1 MILVILLRTIIH
13 LGVQSI
19 LKIRA
24 STADAKKDMNDNNNQ
39 VSLNK
44 FINHSKESTKK
55 SHVIVQVPVNGPQHP
70 LLSHDSLQE
79 GPLLI
84 CFSPWTSSSSSFFL
98 PLLFYGSITHHRKLR
113 FFSTSFYLLFLLTD
127 LVSKTR
133 TDTQNDFYPAPQ
145 FRSPDVRA

>member
-1 MILVILLRTIIH
+1 MVILVILLRTIIH

-70 LLSHDSLQE
+70 LL
-79 GPLLI
+79 
-84 CFSPWTSSSSSFFL
+84 T
-98 PLLFYGSITHHRKLR
+98 
-113 FFSTSFYLLFLLTD
+113 
-127 LVSKTR
+127 
-133 TDTQNDFYPAPQ
+133 
-145 FRSPDVRA
+145 